1 MMTAR
6 WNGTGKAM
14 GAVIVVAV
22 VVMLSIPTPVT
33 AGLGYDVTITEVGPS
48 LPPGRDSA
56 DLALE
61 SSPEGTHYLISGYGH
76 PGEHRVLDGDL
87 STVKVLEPPVEGQTI
102 KGCTF
107 SDWRARVLMWCRPS
121 DGGNDTLHLYDVDKG
136 EFVEGFMPNGTPQV
150 GTIDHARIFAGELM
164 VMVAG
169 LDVNGTST
177 VVFLETNWSGLRN
190 QVSVPGDRRVIH
202 SDDNGIFVPVMDEEG
217 GVLVFSSHNWTL
229 QEEIPPMNATPT
241 VYETHPHRHW
251 TTATEDGTVTIGP
264 PFGPGFRYSDRLEEG
279 PVQGAMYMMLE
290 NKALVMLT
298 ARPGE
303 KGGSLMEAWWA
314 GGEPWK
320 RFHKETTDRAV
331 AFIHHVPGEDLMYLV
346 GYEDGSVV
354 QYSIEIKDIPPK
366 PRDPWYTE
374 WNNILPFV
382 VLGVVLLL
390 VARRAQSRS
399 DGKD

>member
-1 MMTAR
+1 MMT
-6 WNGTGKAM
+6 WSNGNRKLM
-14 GAVIVVAV
+14 RAVLVVAV
-22 VVMLSIPTPVT
+22 VICLTSGSPVT
-33 AGLGYDVTITEVGPS
+33 AGLGYKVTITEVGPS
-48 LPPGRDSA
+48 LPPGQDSA
-56 DLALE
+56 DLAFE
-61 SSPEGTHYLISGYGH
+61 SNPEGTHYLISGYGRA
-76 PGEHRVLDGDL
+76 GEYRVLDGDL
-87 STVKVLEPPVEGQTI
+87 STVKVLEPPVEGLTI

-107 SDWRARVLMWCRPS
+107 SDWRARVLMWCQPS
-121 DGGNDTLHLYDVDKG
+121 GGGAYSLHLYDVDAG

-150 GTIDHARIFAGELM
+150 ETIDHARIYAGELM
-164 VMVAG
+164 VLVAG
-169 LDVNGTST
+169 QDVNGSSQ
-177 VVFLETNWSGLRN
+177 VVFLETNWSGLRA
-190 QVSVPGDRRVIH
+190 QVSVPGDRKVIH
-202 SDDNGIFVPVMDEEG
+202 SDDNGNFVPVMDEEG
-217 GVLVFSSHNWTL
+217 GVLVFGSFNWTL
-229 QEEIPPMNATPT
+229 LETIPPMNATPT
-241 VYETHPHRHW
+241 VYEIHTDRHW

-264 PFGPGFRYSDRLEEG
+264 PFGLGFRYSHQLEEG
-279 PVQGAMYMMLE
+279 PVQGALYIQLE

-298 ARPGE
+298 ARPGG

-320 RFHKETTDRAV
+320 RFYKENTDKAV

-390 VARRAQSRS
+390 VVRRAQSRS
-399 DGKD
+399 EGKD